1 MRLNIQFM
9 LLLSHSVMYDS
20 ATPWTAACQASLSFT
35 ISQRLLK
42 LMSIELVMPSNHL
55 ILLFS
60 LSSCPQSFSASGS
73 FPVSQLFTAGGQSI
87 GALALSP
94 VLLMN
99 IQDLF
104 PLGLIGLISLLSE
117 DSQDSSPAPQFK
129 SVNASVLSLLYGPT
143 LTSVHDYWKSHN
155 FDSMDLC
162 WFLNTL
168 YTFVIAFLP
177 RSKHLLISWLQLSS
191 AVILEPKKRKT
202 VTKAV
207 SCCCYCC

>member
-1 MRLNIQFM
+1 MSPFF
-9 LLLSHSVMYDS
+9 
-20 ATPWTAACQASLSFT
+20 ASG
-35 ISQRLLK
+35 QR
-42 LMSIELVMPSNHL
+42 IRT
-55 ILLFS
+55 
-60 LSSCPQSFSASGS
+60 SASAS
-73 FPVSQLFTAGGQSI
+73 
-87 GALALSP
+87 

-155 FDSMDLC
+155 FDSMGLC

-168 YTFVIAFLP
+168 YTFVIAFIL
-177 RSKHLLISWLQLSS
+177 RSKCLLISWLQSLSI
-191 AVILEPKKRKT
+191 VILEPKKIKSVT
-202 VTKAV
+202 VSIFPHLLTMK
-207 SCCCYCC
+207 